1 MKLIPKNQQCPCCG
15 TVYRYGDL
23 KKLMNRKKT
32 TCYNCK
38 KQLKV
43 SRRGILIL
51 ILELLF
57 IYIVINALSLLLLH
71 NLSFVLLF
79 IINLIPTVIAFV
91 LLPFYIKLVK
101 NQRKDE

>member
-1 MKLIPKNQQCPCCG
+1 MKLIPKNKQCPCCG

-23 KKLMNRKKT
+23 KELMYRKKT

-43 SRRGILIL
+43 SRKGFLVLIT
-51 ILELLF
+51 ELLL
-57 IYIVINALSLLLLH
+57 IYIIVNLFALLLLH

-79 IINLIPTVIAFV
+79 IINLIPTAIAFL

-101 NQRKDE
+101 NQSKDE